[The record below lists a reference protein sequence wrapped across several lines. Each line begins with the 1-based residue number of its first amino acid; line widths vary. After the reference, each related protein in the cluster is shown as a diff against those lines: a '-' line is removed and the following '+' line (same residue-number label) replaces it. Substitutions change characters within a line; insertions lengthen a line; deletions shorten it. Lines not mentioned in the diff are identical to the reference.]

1 MNQKINPSAVRSLQG
16 RIHEIIKHD
25 LYIRVA
31 AMLQDAGV
39 RSDSLAGNHTI
50 SRALC
55 SGPNAVPEPFA
66 VNAINYLR
74 AWEKGYQKRPE
85 GIPKQ

>member
-1 MNQKINPSAVRSLQG
+1 MKHKINKSAVRSLQD
-16 RIHEIIKHD
+16 RIHEIVKHD

-39 RSDSLAGNHTI
+39 RSDSLSGDETI
-50 SRALC
+50 SRALS
-55 SGPNAVPEPFA
+55 SGPNAIPEPFA
-66 VNAINYLR
+66 VNAMNYLR
-74 AWEKGYQKRPE
+74 AWEQGYQKRPE